1 MKQYLILG
9 LLVLLCLDLFTI
21 AYKAALLNASLARLL
36 ALREEMEVKVNRAVN
51 LLHSPQEWLAAG
63 NLVQLFARFIG
74 ASLLLALFAPQ
85 AWSVKS
91 VLVELGILLL
101 AVVVV
106 FWLEWAVEVAVT
118 HQPETW
124 SMRLAPYVR
133 SLTVILSPMLV
144 LPLAIGR
151 RKGEAQEPVSTV
163 TEAELKSMVDAG
175 HEGGVL
181 EGDERQMI
189 YSIFE
194 LGDTLVREIMLPR
207 IYINALEVSTPLSE
221 AVDALI
227 KSGHSRMPVYA
238 ESVDNILGLLY
249 AKDLLRVWRQ
259 AFEGNQAP
267 AGNQAL
273 AGNQVPAGRQGEQI
287 DSLRSLLRPATF
299 VPEAKKVDEL
309 LEEMQTGHVHMAM
322 VVDEYGGIAG
332 LVTLEDIFEEI
343 VGEIQDEYD
352 QSEEAPYLQVGEGEY
367 VFQGKVDLRD
377 FNEVMGSQLPTEETE
392 TLGGFIYEQVG
403 RVPSSGESLQVGDIN
418 LTIEQVTGRRIRKVR
433 AKRLPAVAQE
443 ERHDGDND
451 DK

>member
-1 MKQYLILG
+1 MSHYLIVLG
-9 LLVLLCLDLFTI
+9 LLVLLCLDLFTV
-21 AYKAALLNASLARLL
+21 AFRSALLNASLARLL
-36 ALREEMEVKVNRAVN
+36 ALREEMEAKVNRAVN
-51 LLHSPQEWLAAG
+51 LLHAPQEWLAAS
-63 NLVQLFARFIG
+63 NLLQLLTRFLG
-74 ASLLLALFAPQ
+74 ASLLLALFFPKELTF
-85 AWSVKS
+85 SS
-91 VLVELGILLL
+91 MLMMLGILLL
-101 AVVVV
+101 AALVI

-133 SLTVILSPMLV
+133 SLTVILSPLLV

-227 KSGHSRMPVYA
+227 KSGHSRMPVYG
-238 ESVDNILGLLY
+238 ESVDNILGILY

-259 AFEGNQAP
+259 
-267 AGNQAL
+267 
-273 AGNQVPAGRQGEQI
+273 GEQI
-287 DSLRSLLRPATF
+287 DSLHSLLRLATF

-352 QSEEAPYLQVGEGEY
+352 QSEEAPYMQVGEGEY

-377 FNEVMGSQLPTEETE
+377 FNEVMGSHLPTEETE

-433 AKRLPAVAQE
+433 AKRIPVATPE
-443 ERHDGDND
+443 ERQDGDNA

>member
-1 MKQYLILG
+1 MTPYLVLG
-9 LLVLLCLDLFTI
+9 LLVLLVLDLFTI
-21 AYKAALLNASLARLL
+21 AFRAALQNASLARLL
-36 ALREEMEVKVNRAVN
+36 SLKEEMEAKVSPVVN
-51 LLHSPQEWLAAG
+51 LLQAPQDWQAAS
-63 NLVQLFARFIG
+63 NLTQLFTRFLA
-74 ASLLLALFAPQ
+74 ASLLLALFAPLVLGAPQ
-85 AWSVKS
+85 AWTTTP
-91 VLVELGILLL
+91 VLMELGILLL

-118 HQPETW
+118 RHPEAW
-124 SMRLAPYVR
+124 SMRLAPYMR
-133 SLTVILSPMLV
+133 SLMVMLSPFLV

-151 RKGEAQEPVSTV
+151 RKGEEQGPMSTV
-163 TEAELKSMVDAG
+163 TEEELKSMVDAG

-207 IYINALEVSTPLSE
+207 IYINALEVTTPLPE
-221 AVDALI
+221 AVDTLI
-227 KSGHSRMPVYA
+227 RLGHSRVPVYE

-249 AKDLLRVWRQ
+249 AKDLLRVWS
-259 AFEGNQAP
+259 
-267 AGNQAL
+267 
-273 AGNQVPAGRQGEQI
+273 QGDQI

-299 VPEAKKVDEL
+299 IPEAKKVDEL
-309 LEEMQTGHVHMAM
+309 LEEMQKGHVHMAM

-352 QSEEAPYLQVGEGEY
+352 QSEEAPYVQVGDGEY
-367 VFQGKVDLRD
+367 IFQGRVDIKN

-403 RVPSSGESLQVGDIN
+403 RVPLSGESLQVGDIS
-418 LTIEQVTGRRIRKVR
+418 LTFEQVIGRRIRKVR
-433 AKRLPAVAQE
+433 AKKQPAIDQE
-443 ERHDGDND
+443 ARQDED
-451 DK
+451 DADK

>member
-1 MKQYLILG
+1 MSHYLIVLG
-9 LLVLLCLDLFTI
+9 LLVLLCLDLFTV
-21 AYKAALLNASLARLL
+21 AFRSALLNASLARLL
-36 ALREEMEVKVNRAVN
+36 ALREEMEAKVNRAVN
-51 LLHSPQEWLAAG
+51 LLHAPQEWLAAS
-63 NLVQLFARFIG
+63 NLLQLLTRFLG
-74 ASLLLALFAPQ
+74 ASLLLALFFPKELTF
-85 AWSVKS
+85 SS
-91 VLVELGILLL
+91 MLMMLGILLL
-101 AVVVV
+101 AALVI

-133 SLTVILSPMLV
+133 SLTVILSPLLV

-227 KSGHSRMPVYA
+227 KSGHSRMPVYG
-238 ESVDNILGLLY
+238 ESVDNILGILY

-259 AFEGNQAP
+259 
-267 AGNQAL
+267 
-273 AGNQVPAGRQGEQI
+273 GEQI
-287 DSLRSLLRPATF
+287 DSLHSLLRPATF

-352 QSEEAPYLQVGEGEY
+352 QSEEAPYMQVGEGEY

-377 FNEVMGSQLPTEETE
+377 FNEVMGSHLPTEETE

-433 AKRLPAVAQE
+433 AKRIPVATPE
-443 ERHDGDND
+443 ERQDGDNA

>member
-1 MKQYLILG
+1 
-9 LLVLLCLDLFTI
+9 LDLFTV
-21 AYKAALLNASLARLL
+21 AFRSALLNASLARLL
-36 ALREEMEVKVNRAVN
+36 ALREEMEAKVNRAVN
-51 LLHSPQEWLAAG
+51 LLHAPQEWLAAS
-63 NLVQLFARFIG
+63 NLLQLLTRFLG
-74 ASLLLALFAPQ
+74 ASLLLALFFPKELTF
-85 AWSVKS
+85 SS
-91 VLVELGILLL
+91 MLMMLGILLL
-101 AVVVV
+101 AALVI

-133 SLTVILSPMLV
+133 SLTVILSPLLV

-227 KSGHSRMPVYA
+227 KSGHSRMPVYG
-238 ESVDNILGLLY
+238 ESVDNILGILY

-259 AFEGNQAP
+259 
-267 AGNQAL
+267 
-273 AGNQVPAGRQGEQI
+273 GEQI
-287 DSLRSLLRPATF
+287 DSLHSLLRLATF

-352 QSEEAPYLQVGEGEY
+352 QSEEAPYMQVGEGEY

-377 FNEVMGSQLPTEETE
+377 FNEVMGSHLPTEETE

-433 AKRLPAVAQE
+433 AKRIPVATPE
-443 ERHDGDND
+443 ERQDGDNA

>member
-1 MKQYLILG
+1 MTSYLVLG
-9 LLVLLCLDLFTI
+9 LVVLLFLDLFTI
-21 AYKAALLNASLARLL
+21 AFRAALQNASLARLL
-36 ALREEMEVKVNRAVN
+36 SLKEEMEAKVTPVVN
-51 LLHSPQEWLAAG
+51 LQQAPQDWQAAS
-63 NLVQLFARFIG
+63 NLTQLFTRFLA

-85 AWSVKS
+85 AWTTTS
-91 VLVELGILLL
+91 VLMELGILLL

-118 HQPETW
+118 RHPEAW
-124 SMRLAPYVR
+124 SMRLAPYMR
-133 SLTVILSPMLV
+133 SLMVMLSPFLV

-151 RKGEAQEPVSTV
+151 RKGEEQGPMSTV
-163 TEAELKSMVDAG
+163 TEEELKSMVDAG

-207 IYINALEVSTPLSE
+207 IYINALEVITPLPE
-221 AVDALI
+221 AVDTLI
-227 KSGHSRMPVYA
+227 RLGHSRVPVYE

-259 AFEGNQAP
+259 GD
-267 AGNQAL
+267 
-273 AGNQVPAGRQGEQI
+273 QI

-299 VPEAKKVDEL
+299 IPEAKKVDEL
-309 LEEMQTGHVHMAM
+309 LEEMQKGHVHMAM

-352 QSEEAPYLQVGEGEY
+352 QSEEAPYVQVGDGEY
-367 VFQGKVDLRD
+367 IFQGRVDIKN
-377 FNEVMGSQLPTEETE
+377 FNEVMSSQLPTEEIE

-403 RVPSSGESLQVGDIN
+403 RVPLSGESLQVGDIS
-418 LTIEQVTGRRIRKVR
+418 LTFEQVTGRRIRKVR
-433 AKRLPAVAQE
+433 AKKQPAIDQE
-443 ERHDGDND
+443 ARQDED
-451 DK
+451 DADK

>member
-1 MKQYLILG
+1 
-9 LLVLLCLDLFTI
+9 
-21 AYKAALLNASLARLL
+21 
-36 ALREEMEVKVNRAVN
+36 
-51 LLHSPQEWLAAG
+51 
-63 NLVQLFARFIG
+63 
-74 ASLLLALFAPQ
+74 
-85 AWSVKS
+85 
-91 VLVELGILLL
+91 
-101 AVVVV
+101 
-106 FWLEWAVEVAVT
+106 
-118 HQPETW
+118 
-124 SMRLAPYVR
+124 MRLAPYVR
-133 SLTVILSPMLV
+133 SLTVVLSPLLV

-163 TEAELKSMVDAG
+163 TEEELKSMVDAG

-207 IYINALEVSTPLSE
+207 IYINALDVSIPLSE
-221 AVDALI
+221 AVDELI
-227 KSGHSRMPVYA
+227 KSGHSRMPVYE
-238 ESVDNILGLLY
+238 ESVDNILGILY
-249 AKDLLRVWRQ
+249 AKDLLKVWRK
-259 AFEGNQAP
+259 GD
-267 AGNQAL
+267 
-273 AGNQVPAGRQGEQI
+273 QI
-287 DSLRSLLRPATF
+287 ESLQSLLRPAIF

-352 QSEEAPYLQVGEGEY
+352 QSEEAPYMQVGEGEY

-403 RVPSSGESLQVGDIN
+403 RVPTSGESLQVGDIN

-433 AKRLPAVAQE
+433 AKKQPGVAQE
-443 ERHDGDND
+443 EVQGEDKTDG
-451 DK
+451 

>member
-1 MKQYLILG
+1 MKTYLIVLG
-9 LLVLLCLDLFTI
+9 LLVLFFLDLFTI

-36 ALREEMEVKVNRAVN
+36 SLKEEMETRVTRVVN
-51 LLHSPQEWLAAG
+51 LLHTPQEWLAAG
-63 NLVQLFARFIG
+63 NLVQLFTRLLG
-74 ASLLLALFAPQ
+74 AGLLLALFLPQ
-85 AWSVKS
+85 AWTVSNA
-91 VLVELGILLL
+91 LIEIGILLL

-106 FWLEWAVEVAVT
+106 FWLEWVLEVAVT
-118 HQPETW
+118 RHPETW
-124 SMRLAPYVR
+124 AMRLAPNVR
-133 SLTVILSPMLV
+133 TLTVILSPLLV

-151 RKGEAQEPVSTV
+151 RRGEAQEPVSTV

-207 IYINALEVSTPLSE
+207 IYITALEVSIPLSE
-221 AVDALI
+221 AVDALL
-227 KSGHSRMPVYA
+227 KSGHSRVPVYE
-238 ESVDNILGLLY
+238 ESVDNILGILY

-259 AFEGNQAP
+259 GQP
-267 AGNQAL
+267 AGL
-273 AGNQVPAGRQGEQI
+273 LKE
-287 DSLRSLLRPATF
+287 LLRPAIF

-309 LEEMQTGHVHMAM
+309 LEEMQAGHVHMAM

-352 QSEEAPYLQVGEGEY
+352 QTEEAPYTQVGEGEF
-367 VFQGKVDLRD
+367 VFQGRVDLRD

-403 RVPSSGESLQVGDIN
+403 RVPASGESLQVGDIL

-433 AKRLPAVAQE
+433 AKKLPQATQE
-443 ERHDGDND
+443 EQLHGDQTD
-451 DK
+451 

>member
-1 MKQYLILG
+1 VKTYLILFG
-9 LLVLLCLDLFTI
+9 LLVLFLLDLFVV
-21 AYKAALLNASLARLL
+21 AYKAAFLNASLARLL
-36 ALREEMEVKVNRAVN
+36 SLKEEMEARVTRTVN
-51 LLHSPQEWLAAG
+51 LIHAPQGWLAAG
-63 NLVQLFARFIG
+63 NLLQLFARLLG
-74 ASLLLALFAPQ
+74 AGLLLALFLPQ
-85 AWSVKS
+85 APTVSS
-91 VLVELGILLL
+91 VLIDAGILLL
-101 AVVVV
+101 AVVVI
-106 FWLEWAVEVAVT
+106 FWLEWILEVIVT
-118 HQPETW
+118 RHPEDW
-124 SMRLAPYVR
+124 AMHLAPYVR
-133 SLTVILSPMLV
+133 TLTVILSPLLV

-151 RKGEAQEPVSTV
+151 RSGKAQEPVSTV
-163 TEAELKSMVDAG
+163 TEEELKSMVDAG

-207 IYINALEVSTPLSE
+207 IYITALDVSTPLSE

-227 KSGHSRMPVYA
+227 KSGHSRVPVYE
-238 ESVDNILGLLY
+238 ESVDNILGILY

-259 AFEGNQAP
+259 DQPVA
-267 AGNQAL
+267 
-273 AGNQVPAGRQGEQI
+273 
-287 DSLRSLLRPATF
+287 SLKGLLRPATF

-309 LEEMQTGHVHMAM
+309 LEEMQEGHVHMAM

-352 QSEEAPYLQVGEGEY
+352 QTEEAPFTQVREGEY
-367 VFQGKVDLRD
+367 VFQGRVDLRD

-403 RVPSSGESLQVGDIN
+403 RVPASGESLQVGDIN

-433 AKRLPAVAQE
+433 AKKQASLTQE
-443 ERHDGDND
+443 EQLDGNKTDQ
-451 DK
+451 